1 MCWVCVGTCSPR
13 YVLEGGKDGEL
24 LVETLIGERT
34 SGAMEMFG
42 DVGSWLE
49 DCEEVR
55 KGYEGQS

>member
-1 MCWVCVGTCSPR
+1 MCRVCVGTCSPR

-55 KGYEGQS
+55 KG